1 MPGGGGGHT
10 SRAKRGPVPI
20 RVCPHPLRGSRK
32 HGISRAETYTLRA
45 GLWPRGGAGTTAKV
59 GSGGRSLPQRAL
71 NAQTQAGRD
80 TTWLRYS
87 CKSRTSSTVPGAPTP
102 SVTGPARTRRPLSL
116 QAAPEQTR
124 ASPEPPPPRP
134 TGGRLAHRRDFRG
147 AWRLEEKAHGGCR
160 GGAWE
165 AAAHGAHRPRLDCPA
180 QRPAGWVLGGTRPN
194 TTPKKERKGRLQH
207 LLPLRG
213 PSRDPVLLPGL
224 FPTPRSR
231 EEPADHSRRLAPNLR
246 PGTTLGNDVDHMLRD
261 NGDKWGWCAKGPRL
275 PGHTKA
281 SAREP
286 DLAGR
291 RVTASPGIRR
301 AWGHTG
307 QREGSE
313 QEGRRRG
320 RRT

>member
-1 MPGGGGGHT
+1 M
-10 SRAKRGPVPI
+10 
-20 RVCPHPLRGSRK
+20 
-32 HGISRAETYTLRA
+32 AE
-45 GLWPRGGAGTTAKV
+45 V

-71 NAQTQAGRD
+71 NTQTQAGRD

-116 QAAPEQTR
+116 QVAPEQTR
-124 ASPEPPPPRP
+124 ASPEPPSPPPPPRP
-134 TGGRLAHRRDFRG
+134 TAGSLAHRWALRG
-147 AWRLEEKAHGGCR
+147 ARRPEEKAHGGCR

-165 AAAHGAHRPRLDCPA
+165 AAARSAHRPRLDGPA
-180 QRPAGWVLGGTRPN
+180 QRPAGWVLGGIRPI
-194 TTPKKERKGRLQH
+194 TAPKRERKRRLQH

-231 EEPADHSRRLAPNLR
+231 EEPADHSRRLARNLH
-246 PGTTLGNDVDHMLRD
+246 PGTTLGNDVEHVLRD
-261 NGDKWGWCAKGPRL
+261 NGDKWGWCAQRPRL
-275 PGHTKA
+275 PGHAKA

-291 RVTASPGIRR
+291 RVTASPGIRQAR
-301 AWGHTG
+301 GHTG

-313 QEGRRRG
+313 QQGRRRG
-320 RRT
+320 RGT